1 MNERQY
7 GALLA
12 ILIVPPLVAE
22 IAKRSG
28 KSEMDAIDRL
38 YNSRLYEQLS
48 DERLK
53 LWHYSPV
60 MLCDMLEEELST
72 GTITYPE
79 EAG

>member
-12 ILIVPPLVAE
+12 ILIVPQLVAE

-53 LWHYSPV
+53 LWHYSSV

>member
-12 ILIVPPLVAE
+12 ILIVPPLIAE

-28 KSEMDAIDRL
+28 KSEMDAMDKL
-38 YNSRLYEQLS
+38 YNSSLYEKLS

-60 MLCDMLEEELST
+60 MLCAMLEEELDT
-72 GTITYPE
+72 GMITYPE

>member
-1 MNERQY
+1 
-7 GALLA
+7 
-12 ILIVPPLVAE
+12 
-22 IAKRSG
+22 
-28 KSEMDAIDRL
+28 MDSL
-38 YNSRLYEQLS
+38 YSSRLYEQLS